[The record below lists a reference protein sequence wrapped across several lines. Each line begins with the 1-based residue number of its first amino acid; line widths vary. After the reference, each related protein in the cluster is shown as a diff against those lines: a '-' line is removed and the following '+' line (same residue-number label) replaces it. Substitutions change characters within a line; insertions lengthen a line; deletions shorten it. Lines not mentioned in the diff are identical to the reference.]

1 MLSVCEGLRGG
12 ELPEGQPQEASSA
25 HKQRSQQ
32 RVLEAERRGS
42 FPHCTLGEYH
52 KHSSEIWNIPQALGR
67 SQGSTHFQPHAKNE
81 KVPGSCC
88 TNSRTHTNLLILT
101 WVCAPYLP
109 GTGHVTNTHAPTF
122 THTCAHTH
130 TPPQALIPK
139 QAPSDKVGTSLSPE
153 VPCLQE
159 MPTVPTKCPGV
170 GTVAGRHCGEC
181 VPKRRVNGH
190 ISGNWG
196 ITHHPEQ
203 LEPSLQS
210 IVKQPSKRVRATP

>member
-1 MLSVCEGLRGG
+1 MCGEGLRGG

-25 HKQRSQQ
+25 HKQRPQQ

-42 FPHCTLGEYH
+42 FPHCTLGEYR

-67 SQGSTHFQPHAKNE
+67 SQGSTHFQPRAKNE

-122 THTCAHTH
+122 THTCMHIHMHTH
-130 TPPQALIPK
+130 TPHLRFFFLNKLPQIKWGHHLALRCRVSKKHLQSP
-139 QAPSDKVGTSLSPE
+139 QNAPGLG
-153 VPCLQE
+153 LWLA
-159 MPTVPTKCPGV
+159 
-170 GTVAGRHCGEC
+170 GTVESVCLKGELMATSQ
-181 VPKRRVNGH
+181 GTGESH
-190 ISGNWG
+190 ITLN
-196 ITHHPEQ
+196 
-203 LEPSLQS
+203 SLNQVCS
-210 IVKQPSKRVRATP
+210 PL